1 MFQMRNLVFEFSR
14 VTETAALAAYKY
26 VARGDKDIADDAAV
40 KAMRYMLN
48 KTPIDGEIVIGEGEM
63 DEAPMLYIGEK
74 VGCGGFEVEIAVDP
88 IDGTKAC
95 AFGLENSIAV
105 IAATTKGCM
114 LKAPDMYMDKIAVG
128 PDAKGAIDI
137 GQSVTENVKS
147 VAKALNKDISEVGVA
162 VLNRER
168 HDEVV
173 SQLVKLGCKIFKF
186 NDGDISKAVLTCIP
200 ESDIDIMVGMGGAPE
215 GVVAAAA
222 IKALGGDFQGKLI
235 HYNEIWDDEDSE
247 KFTNKEIEQ
256 LKKMNLKVH
265 QVLKMDDLIKGDEFI
280 CSITGITS
288 GDLVEGVVRDGNSA
302 VTETLLIRGQ
312 TQTIRKIKS
321 QHMIDKKDDYLKEIM
336 L

>member
-74 VGCGGFEVEIAVDP
+74 VGAGGFEVEIAVDP

-95 AFGLENSIAV
+95 AFGLENAIAV
-105 IAATTKGCM
+105 IAATKKGCM

-128 PDAKGAIDI
+128 PKAFGAIDI
-137 GQSVTENVKS
+137 TLSVEENIKNIAKS
-147 VAKALNKDISEVGVA
+147 LDKDVRDLGVA

-168 HDEVV
+168 HDDMVEK
-173 SQLVKLGCKIFKF
+173 LVELGCKIFKF
-186 NDGDISKAVLTCIP
+186 NDGDIAKAVLTCIP
-200 ESDIDIMVGMGGAPE
+200 ESDIDVMLGIGGAPE

-235 HYNEIWDDEDSE
+235 HYDEIWNDEDSE
-247 KFTNKEIEQ
+247 KFTLKEKKQ
-256 LKKMNLKVH
+256 LEEMGLMQHQTFRMN
-265 QVLKMDDLIKGDEFI
+265 DLIQGDQFI
-280 CSITGITS
+280 CSITGITK
-288 GDLVEGVVRDGNSA
+288 GDLVDGVVREGDMA

-321 QHMIDKKDDYLKEIM
+321 THLINKKDDFLKDIM

>member
-63 DEAPMLYIGEK
+63 DEAPMLFIGEK
-74 VGCGGFEVEIAVDP
+74 VGAGGFEVEIAVDP

-95 AFGLENSIAV
+95 SFGLENAIAV
-105 IAATTKGCM
+105 IAATKKGCM

-128 PDAKGAIDI
+128 PKAFGAIDI
-137 GQSVTENVKS
+137 NLSVEENITNIAKS
-147 VAKALNKDISEVGVA
+147 LDKDVRDVGVA
-162 VLNRER
+162 VLNRDR
-168 HDEVV
+168 HDEMVEK
-173 SQLVKLGCKIFKF
+173 LVKLGCKIFKF
-186 NDGDISKAVLTCIP
+186 NDGDIAKAVLTCIP
-200 ESDIDIMVGMGGAPE
+200 ESDIDVMLGIGGAPE

-235 HYNEIWDDEDSE
+235 HYDEIWDDEDSE
-247 KFTNKEIEQ
+247 KFTLKEKKQ
-256 LKKMNLKVH
+256 LEEMGLMQHQTFRMN
-265 QVLKMDDLIKGDEFI
+265 DLIQGDQFI
-280 CSITGITS
+280 CSITGITK
-288 GDLVEGVVRDGNSA
+288 GDLVDGVVREGDMA

-321 QHMIDKKDDYLKEIM
+321 THLINKKDDFLKDIM